1 MNVADRVST
10 GSELID
16 DILEGGLEPEVTT
29 TIYGPSGSGK
39 TNFATLASLSSAERG
54 KVIFI
59 DTEGGLSVDRIKQ
72 MFPKSHTKRLNNL
85 IIKKPTSFQ
94 EQNEVFSELEKL
106 SEEHN
111 PVLIVVDSISM
122 LYRLEMGEREASAV
136 NKDMARQLGILS
148 KISHEKLIPILLTNQ
163 VYADFDKKDNI
174 KMVGGDLMKYTSKC
188 IIKLELTPT
197 GRYLNLVK
205 HRSIP
210 VKRVRFEITSE
221 DIIEATGSKKF
232 SLF

>member
-1 MNVADRVST
+1 MNMGDRITT
-10 GSELID
+10 GSKLVD

-29 TIYGPSGSGK
+29 TIYGASGSGK
-39 TNFATLASLSSAERG
+39 TNLAILIALSSAEKG

-59 DTEGGLSVDRIKQ
+59 DTEGGLSIDRIKQ
-72 MFPKSHTKRLNNL
+72 MFPKTYLKRLDNL

-94 EQNEVFSELEKL
+94 EQNDVFAELEKMVEKQKPL
-106 SEEHN
+106 
-111 PVLIVVDSISM
+111 LIVVDSISM
-122 LYRLEMGEREASAV
+122 LYRLEKGEREASAV
-136 NKDMARQLGILS
+136 NKDMARQLGILR
-148 KISHEKLIPILLTNQ
+148 KISHKKVIPILLTNQ
-163 VYADFDKKDNI
+163 VYADFDKKDDI

-188 IIKLELTPT
+188 IIKLELTTT

-210 VKRVRFEITSE
+210 IKRVRFEITSD
-221 DIIEATGSKKF
+221 DIVEASGPKKY